1 MPTVDPRDA
10 ELAAIRKAYEASV
23 RERSR
28 GERSA
33 HIFDLSQ
40 TGQMYASPWVQEE
53 FAHFSAGFRAAL
65 RAHPAPEQSAHCSGE
80 VFLAEMH
87 MREMR
92 MHSAE
97 WELEGP
103 QQLDYAGGKLPVGQP
118 RDPQPGEHC
127 SGEVVEAVASL
138 RGARDALAS
147 AASVPIA
154 DPYILV
160 ELRALCERAGY
171 GNVMSSASAL
181 WRERLGDLA
190 GGEFVSAPCRSTA
203 VNALA
208 AVDAAIAALS
218 APRPDEG
225 VDR

>member
-65 RAHPAPEQSAHCSGE
+65 RAHPAPEHSAHCSGE
-80 VFLAEMH
+80 V
-87 MREMR
+87 
-92 MHSAE
+92 
-97 WELEGP
+97 
-103 QQLDYAGGKLPVGQP
+103 V
-118 RDPQPGEHC
+118 
-127 SGEVVEAVASL
+127 EVVARAIRDVK
-138 RGARDALAS
+138 GGVGFDYMHFCRDAA
-147 AASVPIA
+147 
-154 DPYILV
+154 
-160 ELRALCERAGY
+160 R
-171 GNVMSSASAL
+171 
-181 WRERLGDLA
+181 
-190 GGEFVSAPCRSTA
+190 
-203 VNALA
+203 
-208 AVDAAIAALS
+208 AAIAALS

-225 VDR
+225 VESLREIAAQKLPDELDNPEDADWREGYVGCVERARAALSHLTTPEKRP